1 MGWLLGNGTPIDSKL
16 LNTLIGMLST
26 KNLKSKKL
34 ANVLVYLFLN
44 EIIGRLNGNSVDY
57 YMIRWVFQ
65 TMEYVWNAFVGSNQR
80 WNCCSLFPFPCENT
94 LVWTIY
100 GSPDRFPKNSK
111 SISSCVGPREDN
123 CRKLSSINE
132 LYKITTKP

>member
-44 EIIGRLNGNSVDY
+44 EIIGRFNGNSVDY
-57 YMIRWVFQ
+57 YMIR
-65 TMEYVWNAFVGSNQR
+65 
-80 WNCCSLFPFPCENT
+80 
-94 LVWTIY
+94 
-100 GSPDRFPKNSK
+100 
-111 SISSCVGPREDN
+111 
-123 CRKLSSINE
+123 
-132 LYKITTKP
+132 